1 MSTVVLE
8 AAARSETG
16 KGVNRR
22 LRSAGMVP
30 AVVYGI
36 GTEDVLNVA
45 LKPIDVVRILK
56 SEMGANTLATL
67 QVDGKEGPKVL
78 IKDYQIHPVK
88 RTLIHVDLLAVKDDQ
103 PVRVLV
109 PVNYLGQSPLE
120 KMGAKRRVL
129 SRDVLVSC
137 LPGDIP
143 TAISY
148 SMEESPNRL
157 WCTHR
162 SWNYLKPLC
171 QRTSATSRLYRS
183 ERVEAEQPR
192 WTRKKMVKRL
202 KPLSN

>member
-30 AVVYGI
+30 AVVYGS

-88 RTLIHVDLLAVKDDQ
+88 RTLLHVDLLAVKDDQ

-148 SMEESPNRL
+148 SMEGI
-157 WCTHR
+157 T
-162 SWNYLKPLC
+162 KPVVVYASELELPETAVPAYK
-171 QRTSATSRLYRS
+171 RDFAVVSVRARGGGAAAMSAD
-183 ERVEAEQPR
+183 EDGEEAEAAE
-192 WTRKKMVKRL
+192 
-202 KPLSN
+202 